1 MSTTD
6 PLLLSRLIERFFLD
20 RLMNQIHAS
29 PAPSLPIET
38 RSDWSSRL
46 RMSDCARSQRN
57 WCLPTLT
64 PHSHWRF

>member
-20 RLMNQIHAS
+20 RLMNRSTPA
-29 PAPSLPIET
+29 PAPSPPIET

-46 RMSDCARSQRN
+46 RMNDCARSPRN